1 MSSGVVTIGGGIAVK
16 QMGRGDSNS
25 GLTLDEN
32 EFNLVDKHKIFIWLP
47 SFFYLNVEN
56 KIFKN

>member
-25 GLTLDEN
+25 GLPLDESD
-32 EFNLVDKHKIFIWLP
+32 FNFIYKYKTLVQSS
-47 SFFYLNVEN
+47 SFFYLNIKY